1 MAGVEAVG
9 LGAPLAAA
17 QAARLGR
24 LGQVRHGAGGL
35 ELFDDEAPT
44 SRRLKRRLH
53 LLAVEPTQET
63 PEAVPIRGAN
73 PAGPDLARLGVERVE
88 GDLLAVHVESNY
100 ERHRGLLKL
109 RL

>member
-24 LGQVRHGAGGL
+24 LGQVRDGAGRL
-35 ELFDDEAPT
+35 QLLHDEAPT

-53 LLAVEPTQET
+53 RLAVEPTQET

-73 PAGPDLARLGVERVE
+73 PAAPDLAGLAVERVE

-100 ERHRGLLKL
+100 DRHRGLLKL